1 MGERAEQRRSGWTA
15 GRTGSHGCGRRAA
28 WKTARGC
35 GAIDPRRRHP
45 AGNRQGATVF
55 RTVSRTEAFDPQVRA
70 KRIVQRLQVGRWPAG
85 PAWVPRGTT
94 NGRDWSR
101 PLGIDRPAVAE
112 EDEEIGPAV
121 VVHVGDRPHALVGE
135 TVERLDEINPPIEVA
150 IRFPANER
158 ALIVVLED
166 IRSAVKIGVERNLGE
181 PAPSIV
187 GAPDVRPS
195 VAVPIL
201 FFF

>member
-121 VVHVGDRPHALVGE
+121 VVHVGDRP
-135 TVERLDEINPPIEVA
+135 
-150 IRFPANER
+150 NER

-201 FFF
+201 GADAITRRPRED